1 MSGALPIQFDPAS
14 LIMLNLI
21 MACMMFGVSL
31 SLTLD
36 DFKRV
41 IKAPVAPVAGLLA
54 QFLLLPAATCLFTWL
69 LNIDP
74 ELALGMILV
83 ASCPGG
89 SFSNVMTWLGRGNV
103 AVSVS
108 MTAVSSLAATV
119 LTPIN
124 FAFYGWL
131 NPHTRE
137 YLTQISLNPTGILVI
152 VLLVLA
158 VPLLLGMLSGKRWPA
173 LVTRSEKPL
182 RVISLLVFL
191 GFVAIAFSNNFD
203 LFIERFHSFF
213 WLVVAHNLLALS
225 LGYGMARLLRLPLA
239 DRRAVTME
247 VGIQNSG
254 LGLVILFT
262 FFPEAGGMMLITAF
276 WGVWHLVSGLTLSQI
291 WARQSRRAEQIEQEQ
306 QQDAA
311 RRGAQQSL

>member
-1 MSGALPIQFDPAS
+1 MAAVVFEPSS
-14 LIMLNLI
+14 LILLNLI
-21 MACMMFGVSL
+21 LALMMFGVSL
-31 SLTLD
+31 SLRLE
-36 DFKRV
+36 DFKCIV
-41 IKAPVAPVAGLLA
+41 LAPIAPLAGLFA
-54 QFLLLPAATCLFTWL
+54 QFLLLPLVTCLFTWA

-89 SFSNVMTWLGRGNV
+89 SFSNIMTWLARGNV

-119 LTPIN
+119 LTPMN

-131 NPHTRE
+131 NPHTRD
-137 YLTQISLNPTGILVI
+137 YLTKITLEPSSILI
-152 VLLVLA
+152 LVLLVLA
-158 VPLLLGMLSGKRWPA
+158 LPLMLGMMTGRKLPG
-173 LVTRSEKPL
+173 LVARIQKPL
-182 RVISLLVFL
+182 RIISLLVL
-191 GFVAIAFSNNFD
+191 MGFVAIAFSSNFD
-203 LFIERFHSFF
+203 LFLERFHSFF
-213 WLVVAHNLLALS
+213 WLVVAHNLMALS
-225 LGYGMARLLRLPLA
+225 LGYGMGLMLKLPVA
-239 DRRAVTME
+239 DRRAVTLE

-291 WARQSRRAEQIEQEQ
+291 WARTPYE
-306 QQDAA
+306 
-311 RRGAQQSL
+311 

>member
-1 MSGALPIQFDPAS
+1 MSGALPMEFDPAS
-14 LIMLNLI
+14 LILLNVI

-31 SLTLD
+31 SLRLE
-36 DFKRV
+36 DFKR
-41 IKAPVAPVAGLLA
+41 IALAPIAPLAGLFA
-54 QFLLLPAATCLFTWL
+54 QFLLLPLATCLFTWAL
-69 LNIDP
+69 RIDP

-89 SFSNVMTWLGRGNV
+89 SFSNIMTWLARGNV

-119 LTPIN
+119 LTPLN

-137 YLTQISLNPTGILVI
+137 YLTQITLEPGGILLL

-158 VPLLLGMLSGKRWPA
+158 LPLVLGMVTGRKLPG
-173 LVTRSEKPL
+173 LVERSEKPL
-182 RVISLLVFL
+182 RIISLLVFL
-191 GFVAIAFSNNFD
+191 GFVAIAFSNNFG
-203 LFIERFHSFF
+203 LFLERFHSFF
-213 WLVVAHNLLALS
+213 WLVVFHNLMALS
-225 LGYGMARLLRLPLA
+225 LGYGMGMLLKLPVA

-276 WGVWHLVSGLTLSQI
+276 WGVWHLVSGITLSQI
-291 WARQSRRAEQIEQEQ
+291 WARTAH
-306 QQDAA
+306 D
-311 RRGAQQSL
+311 

>member
-1 MSGALPIQFDPAS
+1 MIVAVAFEPRS
-14 LIMLNLI
+14 LILLNLI
-21 MACMMFGVSL
+21 LALMMFGVSL
-31 SLTLD
+31 SLRLE

-41 IKAPVAPVAGLLA
+41 VLSPIAPIAGLFA
-54 QFLLLPAATCLFTWL
+54 QFFLLPLATCLFTWA

-89 SFSNVMTWLGRGNV
+89 SFSNIMTWLARGNV

-108 MTAVSSLAATV
+108 MTAVSSLAAAI
-119 LTPIN
+119 LTPVN

-137 YLTQISLNPTGILVI
+137 YLTKITIEPSSILI
-152 VLLVLA
+152 LVLLVLA
-158 VPLLLGMLSGKRWPA
+158 LPLVLGMVTGRRLPD
-173 LVTRSEKPL
+173 LVVRIQKPL
-182 RVISLLVFL
+182 RIFSLLVL
-191 GFVAIAFSNNFD
+191 MAFVAIAFSSNFA
-203 LFIERFHSFF
+203 LFLERFHSFF
-213 WLVVAHNLLALS
+213 WLVVGHNLLALS
-225 LGYGMARLLRLPLA
+225 LGYGMGLVLKLPVA
-239 DRRAVTME
+239 DRRAVTLE

-262 FFPEAGGMMLITAF
+262 FFSEAGGMMLITAF

-291 WARQSRRAEQIEQEQ
+291 WARIPYE
-306 QQDAA
+306 
-311 RRGAQQSL
+311 

>member
-1 MSGALPIQFDPAS
+1 MIAAVVFEPRS
-14 LIMLNLI
+14 LILLNLI
-21 MACMMFGVSL
+21 LALMMFGVSL
-31 SLTLD
+31 SLRLE
-36 DFKRV
+36 DFKRIV
-41 IKAPVAPVAGLLA
+41 LSPVAPIAGLFA
-54 QFLLLPAATCLFTWL
+54 QFFLLPLATCLFTWA

-89 SFSNVMTWLGRGNV
+89 SFSNIMTWLARGNV

-108 MTAVSSLAATV
+108 MTAVSSLAAAI
-119 LTPIN
+119 LTPLN

-131 NPHTRE
+131 NPYTRE
-137 YLTQISLNPTGILVI
+137 YLTQITIEPSSILI
-152 VLLVLA
+152 LVLLVLA
-158 VPLLLGMLSGKRWPA
+158 LPLVLGMVMGRRFPE
-173 LVTRSEKPL
+173 LVMRIQKPL
-182 RVISLLVFL
+182 RIISLLVL
-191 GFVAIAFSNNFD
+191 MSFVAIAFSSNFT
-203 LFIERFHSFF
+203 LFLERFHSFF

-225 LGYGMARLLRLPLA
+225 LGYGMGLMLKLPVA
-239 DRRAVTME
+239 DRRAVTLE

-291 WARQSRRAEQIEQEQ
+291 WARTPYE
-306 QQDAA
+306 
-311 RRGAQQSL
+311 

>member
-1 MSGALPIQFDPAS
+1 MSGPLPIQFDPAS
-14 LIMLNLI
+14 LILLNII
-21 MACMMFGVSL
+21 MAAMMFGVSL
-31 SLTLD
+31 TLKLE
-36 DFKRV
+36 DFKRI
-41 IKAPVAPVAGLLA
+41 IKAPVAPLAGLFA
-54 QFLLLPAATCLFTWL
+54 QFLLLPLATCLLTWV

-83 ASCPGG
+83 ACCPGG
-89 SFSNVMTWLGRGNV
+89 SFSNVMTWLGKGNV

-108 MTAVSSLAATV
+108 MTAVSSLVATV
-119 LTPIN
+119 LTPLN

-137 YLTQISLNPTGILVI
+137 YLTQISLQPGSILLI

-158 VPLLLGMLSGKRWPA
+158 LPLVLGMLSGKRWPA
-173 LVTRSEKPL
+173 LALRSEKPL
-182 RVISLLVFL
+182 RIVSLLVFL
-191 GFVAIAFSNNFD
+191 GFVGIAFSNNFD
-203 LFIERFHSFF
+203 LFIERFNSFF

-225 LGYGMARLLRLPLA
+225 LGYAMARLMKLPVG

-262 FFPEAGGMMLITAF
+262 FFPNAGGMMLITAF
-276 WGVWHLVSGLTLSQI
+276 WGTWHLVSGLPLSQI
-291 WARQSRRAEQIEQEQ
+291 WAYQSRREDHLQQLAAQRGAEQSQ
-306 QQDAA
+306 
-311 RRGAQQSL
+311 

>member
-1 MSGALPIQFDPAS
+1 MSGPLPIQFDPAS
-14 LIMLNLI
+14 LILLNVI

-31 SLTLD
+31 NLRVD
-36 DFKRV
+36 DFRRV
-41 IKAPVAPVAGLLA
+41 LKAPVAPAAGLVA
-54 QFLLLPAATCLFTWL
+54 QFILLPAITCLATWWL
-69 LNIDP
+69 GVEP

-89 SFSNVMTWLGRGNV
+89 SFSNIMTWIGRANV

-108 MTAVSSLAATV
+108 MTAVSSLAATIM
-119 LTPIN
+119 TPFN
-124 FAFYGWL
+124 FALYGYL

-137 YLTQISLNPTGILVI
+137 IFTSIALDPVSILLLVT
-152 VLLVLA
+152 LVLA
-158 VPLLLGMLSGKRWPA
+158 VPLVLGMWVGRRFPGLA
-173 LVTRSEKPL
+173 ARSEKPF
-182 RVISLLVFL
+182 RIAALLVFL
-191 GFVAIAFSNNFD
+191 AFVGIAFSNNFE
-203 LFIERFHSFF
+203 LFIERFHTFF

-225 LGYGMARLLRLPLA
+225 LGNGMGRLLRLPVN

-276 WGVWHLVSGLTLSQI
+276 WGVWHLVSGLTLALI
-291 WARQSRRAEQIEQEQ
+291 WSRTR
-306 QQDAA
+306 AA
-311 RRGAQQSL
+311 REQTAYD

>member
-1 MSGALPIQFDPAS
+1 MIAAVAFEPRN
-14 LIMLNLI
+14 LILLNLI
-21 MACMMFGVSL
+21 LALMMFGVSL
-31 SLTLD
+31 SLRLE
-36 DFKRV
+36 DFKRIV
-41 IKAPVAPVAGLLA
+41 LSPIAPIAGLFA
-54 QFLLLPAATCLFTWL
+54 QFFLLPLATCLFTWV

-89 SFSNVMTWLGRGNV
+89 SFSNIMTWLARGNV

-108 MTAVSSLAATV
+108 MTAVSSLAAAI
-119 LTPIN
+119 LTPVN

-137 YLTQISLNPTGILVI
+137 YLTKITIEPSSILI
-152 VLLVLA
+152 LVLLVLA
-158 VPLLLGMLSGKRWPA
+158 LPLVLGMVTGRRLPD
-173 LVTRSEKPL
+173 LVVRIQKPL
-182 RVISLLVFL
+182 RIFSLLVL
-191 GFVAIAFSNNFD
+191 MAFVAIAFSSNFA
-203 LFIERFHSFF
+203 LFLERFHSFF
-213 WLVVAHNLLALS
+213 WLVVGHNLLALF
-225 LGYGMARLLRLPLA
+225 LGYGMGLMLKLPVA
-239 DRRAVTME
+239 DRRAVTLE

-291 WARQSRRAEQIEQEQ
+291 WARIPYE
-306 QQDAA
+306 
-311 RRGAQQSL
+311 

>member
-1 MSGALPIQFDPAS
+1 MSGALPMEFDPAS
-14 LIMLNLI
+14 LILLNVI

-31 SLTLD
+31 SLRLE
-36 DFKRV
+36 DFKR
-41 IKAPVAPVAGLLA
+41 IALAPIAPLAGLFA
-54 QFLLLPAATCLFTWL
+54 QFLLLPLATCLFTWAL
-69 LNIDP
+69 RIDP

-89 SFSNVMTWLGRGNV
+89 SFSNIMTWLARGNV

-108 MTAVSSLAATV
+108 MTAVSSLAATA
-119 LTPIN
+119 LTPLN

-137 YLTQISLNPTGILVI
+137 YLTQITLEPGGILLL

-158 VPLLLGMLSGKRWPA
+158 LPLVLGMVTGRKLPG
-173 LVTRSEKPL
+173 LVERSEKPL
-182 RVISLLVFL
+182 RIISLLVFL
-191 GFVAIAFSNNFD
+191 GFVAIAFSNNFG
-203 LFIERFHSFF
+203 LFLERFHSFF
-213 WLVVAHNLLALS
+213 WLVVFHNLMALS
-225 LGYGMARLLRLPLA
+225 LGYGMGMLLKLPVA

-276 WGVWHLVSGLTLSQI
+276 WGVWHLVSGITLSQI
-291 WARQSRRAEQIEQEQ
+291 WARTAH
-306 QQDAA
+306 D
-311 RRGAQQSL
+311 

>member
-1 MSGALPIQFDPAS
+1 MIAAVAFEPRS
-14 LIMLNLI
+14 LILLNLI
-21 MACMMFGVSL
+21 LALMMFGVSL
-31 SLTLD
+31 SLCLE
-36 DFKRV
+36 DFKRIV
-41 IKAPVAPVAGLLA
+41 LSPIAPIAGLFA
-54 QFLLLPAATCLFTWL
+54 QFFLLPLATCLFTWA

-89 SFSNVMTWLGRGNV
+89 SFSNIMTWLARGNV

-108 MTAVSSLAATV
+108 MTAVSSLAAAI
-119 LTPIN
+119 LTPVN

-137 YLTQISLNPTGILVI
+137 YLTKITIEPSSILILVLSVLALPLVLGMVTGRRLPDLVVRI
-152 VLLVLA
+152 QKPLRIFSLLVLMA
-158 VPLLLGMLSGKRWPA
+158 
-173 LVTRSEKPL
+173 
-182 RVISLLVFL
+182 
-191 GFVAIAFSNNFD
+191 FVAIAFSSNFA
-203 LFIERFHSFF
+203 LFLERFHSFF
-213 WLVVAHNLLALS
+213 WLVVGHNLLALA
-225 LGYGMARLLRLPLA
+225 LGYGMGLMLKLPVA
-239 DRRAVTME
+239 DRRAVTLE

-291 WARQSRRAEQIEQEQ
+291 WARIPYE
-306 QQDAA
+306 
-311 RRGAQQSL
+311 

>member
-1 MSGALPIQFDPAS
+1 MSGALPIVFNPAS
-14 LIMLNLI
+14 LIMLNAIL
-21 MACMMFGVSL
+21 ALMMFGVSL
-31 SLTLD
+31 SLRFD
-36 DFKRV
+36 DFKR
-41 IKAPVAPVAGLLA
+41 ILLYPVAPLAGLFA
-54 QFLLLPAATCLFTWL
+54 QFLLLPLATCLFTWA
-69 LNIDP
+69 LNIEP

-89 SFSNVMTWLGRGNV
+89 SFSNIMTWLARGNV

-119 LTPIN
+119 LTPLN

-131 NPHTRE
+131 NPHTRQH
-137 YLTQISLNPTGILVI
+137 LTQITIEPSSILLL

-158 VPLLLGMLSGKRWPA
+158 LPLVLGMLTGRKFPK

-182 RVISLLVFL
+182 RIISLLIFL
-191 GFVAIAFSNNFD
+191 VFVAIAFSNNFA
-203 LFIERFHSFF
+203 LFIERFSSFF

-225 LGYGMARLLRLPLA
+225 LGYGMGTALKLSVP
-239 DRRAVTME
+239 DRRAVTLE

-262 FFPEAGGMMLITAF
+262 FFPQAGGMMLITAF
-276 WGVWHLVSGLTLSQI
+276 WGVWHLVSGLTLSQF
-291 WARQSRRAEQIEQEQ
+291 WARRPY
-306 QQDAA
+306 D
-311 RRGAQQSL
+311 

>member
-1 MSGALPIQFDPAS
+1 MMAAVVFSPSS
-14 LIMLNLI
+14 LVLLNLI
-21 MACMMFGVSL
+21 LALMMFGVSL
-31 SLTLD
+31 SLRLE

-41 IKAPVAPVAGLLA
+41 ILSPIAPIAGLFA
-54 QFLLLPAATCLFTWL
+54 QFLLLPLMTCLLTWA

-89 SFSNVMTWLGRGNV
+89 SFSNIMTWLARGNV

-119 LTPIN
+119 LTPLN

-137 YLTQISLNPTGILVI
+137 YLTQITIEPSSILI
-152 VLLVLA
+152 LVLLVLA
-158 VPLLLGMLSGKRWPA
+158 VPLVLGMVTGRKLPD
-173 LVTRSEKPL
+173 LVVRIQKPL
-182 RVISLLVFL
+182 RIVSLLVL
-191 GFVAIAFSNNFD
+191 MGFVAIAFSSNVA

-225 LGYGMARLLRLPLA
+225 LGYGIGRILKLPIA
-239 DRRAVTME
+239 DRRAVTLE

-276 WGVWHLVSGLTLSQI
+276 WGVWHLVSGLTLSQT
-291 WARQSRRAEQIEQEQ
+291 WARIPYE
-306 QQDAA
+306 
-311 RRGAQQSL
+311 

>member
-1 MSGALPIQFDPAS
+1 MIAAVAFEPRS
-14 LIMLNLI
+14 LILLNLI
-21 MACMMFGVSL
+21 LALMMFGVSL
-31 SLTLD
+31 SLRLE
-36 DFKRV
+36 DFKRIV
-41 IKAPVAPVAGLLA
+41 LSPIAPIAGLFA
-54 QFLLLPAATCLFTWL
+54 QFFLLPLATCLFTWA

-89 SFSNVMTWLGRGNV
+89 SFSNIMTWLARGNV

-108 MTAVSSLAATV
+108 MTAVSSLAAAI
-119 LTPIN
+119 LTPVN

-137 YLTQISLNPTGILVI
+137 YLTKITIEPSSILI
-152 VLLVLA
+152 LVLLVLA
-158 VPLLLGMLSGKRWPA
+158 LPLVLGMVTGRRLPD
-173 LVTRSEKPL
+173 LVVRIQKPL
-182 RVISLLVFL
+182 RIFSLLVL
-191 GFVAIAFSNNFD
+191 IAFVAIAFSSNFA
-203 LFIERFHSFF
+203 LFLERFHSFF
-213 WLVVAHNLLALS
+213 WLVVGHNLLALF
-225 LGYGMARLLRLPLA
+225 LGYGMGLMLKLPVA
-239 DRRAVTME
+239 DRRAVTLE

-291 WARQSRRAEQIEQEQ
+291 WARIPYE
-306 QQDAA
+306 
-311 RRGAQQSL
+311 

>member
-1 MSGALPIQFDPAS
+1 MAAVVFSPSS
-14 LIMLNLI
+14 LVLLNLI
-21 MACMMFGVSL
+21 LALMMFGVSL
-31 SLTLD
+31 SLRLE

-41 IKAPVAPVAGLLA
+41 ILSPIAPIAGLFA
-54 QFLLLPAATCLFTWL
+54 QFLLLPLMTCLLTWA

-89 SFSNVMTWLGRGNV
+89 SFSNIMTWLARGNV

-119 LTPIN
+119 LTPLN

-137 YLTQISLNPTGILVI
+137 YLTQITIEPSSILI
-152 VLLVLA
+152 LVLLVLL
-158 VPLLLGMLSGKRWPA
+158 VLGMVTGRKLPD
-173 LVTRSEKPL
+173 LVVRIQKPL
-182 RVISLLVFL
+182 RIISLLVL
-191 GFVAIAFSNNFD
+191 MSFVAIAFSSNVA

-225 LGYGMARLLRLPLA
+225 LGYGIGRMLKLPIA
-239 DRRAVTME
+239 DRRAVTLE

-291 WARQSRRAEQIEQEQ
+291 WARIPYE
-306 QQDAA
+306 
-311 RRGAQQSL
+311 

>member
-1 MSGALPIQFDPAS
+1 MMAAVVFSPSS
-14 LIMLNLI
+14 LVLLNLI
-21 MACMMFGVSL
+21 LALMMFGVSL
-31 SLTLD
+31 SLRLE

-41 IKAPVAPVAGLLA
+41 ILSPIAPIAGLFA
-54 QFLLLPAATCLFTWL
+54 QFLLLPLMTCLLTWA

-89 SFSNVMTWLGRGNV
+89 SFSNIMTWLARGNV

-119 LTPIN
+119 LTPLN

-137 YLTQISLNPTGILVI
+137 YLTQITIEPSSILI
-152 VLLVLA
+152 LVLLVLA
-158 VPLLLGMLSGKRWPA
+158 VPLVLGMVTGRKLPD
-173 LVTRSEKPL
+173 LVVRIQKPL
-182 RVISLLVFL
+182 RIISLLVL
-191 GFVAIAFSNNFD
+191 MSFVAIAFSSNVA

-225 LGYGMARLLRLPLA
+225 LGYGIGRMLKLPIA
-239 DRRAVTME
+239 DRRAVTLE

-291 WARQSRRAEQIEQEQ
+291 WARTPYE
-306 QQDAA
+306 
-311 RRGAQQSL
+311 

>member
-1 MSGALPIQFDPAS
+1 MAFEPRS
-14 LIMLNLI
+14 LILLNLI
-21 MACMMFGVSL
+21 LALMMFGVSL
-31 SLTLD
+31 SLRLE
-36 DFKRV
+36 DFKRIV
-41 IKAPVAPVAGLLA
+41 LSPIAPIAGLFA
-54 QFLLLPAATCLFTWL
+54 QFFLLPLATCLFTWA

-89 SFSNVMTWLGRGNV
+89 SFSNIMTWLARGNV

-108 MTAVSSLAATV
+108 MTAVSSLAAAI
-119 LTPIN
+119 LTPVN

-137 YLTQISLNPTGILVI
+137 YLTKITIEPSSILI
-152 VLLVLA
+152 LVLLVLA
-158 VPLLLGMLSGKRWPA
+158 LPLVLGMVTGRRLPD
-173 LVTRSEKPL
+173 LVVRIQKPL
-182 RVISLLVFL
+182 RIFSLLVL
-191 GFVAIAFSNNFD
+191 MAFVAIAFSSNFA
-203 LFIERFHSFF
+203 LFLERFHSFF
-213 WLVVAHNLLALS
+213 WLVVGHNFLALS
-225 LGYGMARLLRLPLA
+225 LGYGMGLMLKLPVA
-239 DRRAVTME
+239 DRRAVTLE

-291 WARQSRRAEQIEQEQ
+291 WARIPYE
-306 QQDAA
+306 
-311 RRGAQQSL
+311 